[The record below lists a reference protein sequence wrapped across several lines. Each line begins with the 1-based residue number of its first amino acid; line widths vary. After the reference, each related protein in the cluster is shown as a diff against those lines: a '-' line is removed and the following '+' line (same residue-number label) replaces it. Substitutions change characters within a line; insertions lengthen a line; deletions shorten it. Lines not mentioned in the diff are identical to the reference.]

1 MDHYEMSRAMYSALN
16 ENLSQEV
23 TRLRLIIS
31 NYYYA
36 ERAFT
41 DQWNAPDDDFAAI
54 KSDYDNAWLAIENE
68 ALFLSNATISMN
80 QTLPLAE

>member
-23 TRLRLIIS
+23 ARLRSIIH

-41 DQWNAPDDDFAAI
+41 DQWNAPDDDFLVI
-54 KSDYDNAWLAIENE
+54 KADYDNAWLAIENE
-68 ALFLSNATISMN
+68 ALFSSNATNSI
-80 QTLPLAE
+80 T